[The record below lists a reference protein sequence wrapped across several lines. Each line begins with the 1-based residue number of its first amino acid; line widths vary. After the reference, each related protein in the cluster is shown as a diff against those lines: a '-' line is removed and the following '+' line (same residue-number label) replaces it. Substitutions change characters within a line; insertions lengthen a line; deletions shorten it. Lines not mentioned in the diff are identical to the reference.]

1 MIFFSH
7 FSLKIE
13 CLTFTSFL
21 LIASFPGFSPYLGMP
36 PSLMICPLPSL
47 SVPIPFDTRIINL
60 RYSLICIFALT
71 NQRPVHLIKN
81 WNRPIRSQGFQ
92 PSKTSYMSHLS
103 TETGRNL
110 IVRLTEH
117 RRATRN
123 GDLNNNIA
131 EHHLQTNH
139 RIDWDSAECVT
150 FTTNYYQ
157 RIVLESWFTNLEQTS
172 LNRCLQL
179 PAPYKRL
186 VDDINNRQT
195 TDWPTTTHGSKRTNH
210 CLQQTNNRPTNF
222 TNNTRTDIR
231 LTKDGSKRTNHCVQ
245 SSQPMTTR
253 LNWQSTNNITTSL
266 TNHINDQSIYTTHW
280 RYTNHLTLKMTSAQ
294 VVETSVNVTL
304 NSPSQDYTHPDDRTP
319 LSYVNYMQCTLLSA
333 VQEIQTC
340 ALKAW
345 IENRSPRIYLQV
357 GVHFLKTSNFIGSS

>member
-1 MIFFSH
+1 MLHWVIATLATVLVASN
-7 FSLKIE
+7 E
-13 CLTFTSFL
+13 CVVSIAL
-21 LIASFPGFSPYLGMP
+21 L
-36 PSLMICPLPSL
+36 
-47 SVPIPFDTRIINL
+47 
-60 RYSLICIFALT
+60 YS
-71 NQRPVHLIKN
+71 QYRK
-81 WNRPIRSQGFQ
+81 W
-92 PSKTSYMSHLS
+92 
-103 TETGRNL
+103 
-110 IVRLTEH
+110 LTEY

-131 EHHLQTNH
+131 EHHIQTNH

-150 FTTNYYQ
+150 YSTNYYQ
-157 RIVLESWFTNLEQTS
+157 RIVVESWFTNLEHTP

-195 TDWPTTTHGSKRTNH
+195 TDWPTTTHGSKRSNH
-210 CLQQTNNRPTNF
+210 CLQETNNRPTNF
-222 TNNTRTDIR
+222 TNNTHTYIR

-266 TNHINDQSIYTTHW
+266 TNHINDQSIYTTNW

-304 NSPSQDYTHPDDRTP
+304 NSPSQDYPHPDDRTP
-319 LSYVNYMQCTLLSA
+319 LSYDILAMLVRVMRISVGMGMGTKMNMKVSMRM
-333 VQEIQTC
+333 
-340 ALKAW
+340 ALGK
-345 IENRSPRIYLQV
+345 
-357 GVHFLKTSNFIGSS
+357 G